1 MSSFHPETDS
11 ICAPSGALQS
21 LADPCDGRKQCRLHV
36 LVFTPAGAPVT
47 TFGVAVNRRWQNR
60 DNQQWEE
67 STSFFNVTCWRDLA
81 QNVSES
87 LEKGARVVVTGR
99 LEQRS
104 WETQDGE
111 RRSVVEIVADEVGPS
126 LRWATAEI
134 SKNDRR
140 EGGDGGWSG
149 GGGGGRTVSN
159 EPPSSYDPSEEP
171 F

>member
-1 MSSFHPETDS
+1 MTSNVTIVGNLTRDPELRYT
-11 ICAPSGALQS
+11 PSGA
-21 LADPCDGRKQCRLHV
+21 
-36 LVFTPAGAPVT
+36 VT
-47 TFGVAVNRRWQNR
+47 ASFGVAVNRRWQNR
-60 DNQQWEE
+60 ETQQWEE
-67 STSFFNVTCWRDLA
+67 KTSFFNVTCWRDLA

-126 LRWATAEI
+126 LRWATATVNRNE
-134 SKNDRR
+134 RR
-140 EGGDGGWSG
+140 DSMSSDSS
-149 GGGGGRTVSN
+149 GGGRTVSN
-159 EPPSSYDPSEEP
+159 EPAPAYDPSEEP

>member
-1 MSSFHPETDS
+1 MTANVTIVGNLTRDPE
-11 ICAPSGALQS
+11 L
-21 LADPCDGRKQCRLHV
+21 R
-36 LVFTPAGAPVT
+36 FTPAGAPVT

-87 LEKGARVVVTGR
+87 LEKGSRVMVSGR
-99 LEQRS
+99 LDQRS
-104 WETQDGE
+104 WETQTGE

-126 LRWATAEI
+126 LRWATATVNRNE
-134 SKNDRR
+134 RR
-140 EGGDGGWSG
+140 DASGGGNGWSG
-149 GGGGGRTVSN
+149 GGSGGSGGGGGRAVSN
-159 EPPSSYDPSEEP
+159 EPAPAYDPSEEP

>member
-1 MSSFHPETDS
+1 MSSNVTIVGNLTRDPE
-11 ICAPSGALQS
+11 L
-21 LADPCDGRKQCRLHV
+21 R
-36 LVFTPAGAPVT
+36 FTPAGAPVT

-60 DNQQWEE
+60 DSQQWEE

-104 WETQDGE
+104 WETNDGE

-134 SKNDRR
+134 SRNDRR
-140 EGGDGGWSG
+140 DGGGDGGWSG
-149 GGGGGRTVSN
+149 GGGGGGGGGGKRPAQN
-159 EPPSSYDPSEEP
+159 EPAPAFDPSEEP

>member
-1 MSSFHPETDS
+1 
-11 ICAPSGALQS
+11 
-21 LADPCDGRKQCRLHV
+21 
-36 LVFTPAGAPVT
+36 
-47 TFGVAVNRRWQNR
+47 VAVNRRWQNR

-126 LRWATAEI
+126 LRWATADIKRNE
-134 SKNDRR
+134 RR
-140 EGGDGGWSG
+140 EGGGSDGWSG
-149 GGGGGRTVSN
+149 GGGQGGRPAAN
-159 EPPSSYDPSEEP
+159 EPAPAFDPSEEP